1 MALVFKSFKAIFKL
15 NKKMLKKIIVF
26 GVIIIAGIV
35 GYNYIYQDHRTIEN
49 EKVEFIVSSQEIASQ
64 FFENVTTSEQK
75 YLNKTIEV
83 SGLITEISKK
93 DLTLDDK
100 VFCQFSEAIKTS
112 VKNKS
117 KIKIKGRVIGYD
129 DLLEQV
135 KLDQCTIIN

>member
-49 EKVEFIVSSQEIASQ
+49 EKVEFILSSQEIASQ
-64 FFENVTTSEQK
+64 FVENVTTSEQK